1 VGTLKTHFVAVKSKW
16 TYTNRYGTVT
26 TTPSAS
32 EHSLFSQDGYFGPRL
47 PPPPAIHDYDM
58 YHDHITAAKGNYFQS
73 WSDGSSAYSF
83 GDHLS
88 TNPSSVVLLPEF
100 NWDNLYARTLD
111 KLNDQVRGGMDIS
124 VDLAQG
130 RQVMRMLNAQ
140 ERVYDYTKTFLKKRF
155 GVIRTLATLRL
166 EYMYGVKPL
175 MDTAFKGADELLRH
189 QLNRMARYRAR
200 VVDKSYKP
208 TSVMVQSF
216 FGPTWSTSILS
227 SDVKMSTTLGVTMV
241 VNEDN
246 HWDLR
251 KWSSLNPYSIAY
263 EMVPYSFVAD
273 WFYDI
278 GGYLRNMETAMAY
291 GFDFQTGYRSDLA
304 AFSGS
309 MLRYVPYVSYPYGYE
324 SYQASYRGL
333 RFKRRKLSWY
343 PSPQKPTLQVDLGSS
358 RLLNG
363 AALLAN
369 MLGSTGE
376 SDMKVPRG
384 YESNRYRERVNNSRN
399 ITFKFKR

>member
-1 VGTLKTHFVAVKSKW
+1 
-16 TYTNRYGTVT
+16 
-26 TTPSAS
+26 
-32 EHSLFSQDGYFGPRL
+32 
-47 PPPPAIHDYDM
+47 
-58 YHDHITAAKGNYFQS
+58 
-73 WSDGSSAYSF
+73 
-83 GDHLS
+83 
-88 TNPSSVVLLPEF
+88 
-100 NWDNLYARTLD
+100 
-111 KLNDQVRGGMDIS
+111 
-124 VDLAQG
+124 
-130 RQVMRMLNAQ
+130 
-140 ERVYDYTKTFLKKRF
+140 
-155 GVIRTLATLRL
+155 
-166 EYMYGVKPL
+166 MYGVKPL
-175 MDTAFKGADELLRH
+175 MSTAFKGADELLRH

-263 EMVPYSFVAD
+263 ELVPYSFVAD

-399 ITFKFKR
+399 ITFRFKR